1 MALMKVSQYRKQC
14 FVEGSQPSVN
24 TIKRWIDDGEL
35 PGEIIGGMYYVEVD
49 RVKPV
54 NPMLLKVLNHGSKTE
69 KARQ

>member
-1 MALMKVSQYRKQC
+1 MAYMKVSQYREKH
-14 FVEGSQPSVN
+14 FVEGSRPSVN

-35 PGEIIGGMYYVEVD
+35 PGKTIGGMYYVEVD

-54 NPMLLKVLNHGSKTE
+54 NPMLLKVLNHGSETK